1 MTTVSI
7 EPSMRARATWIRS
20 AILLAVA
27 LQTFAGCDRA
37 LTTSAEPVNLA
48 TVLPASAPYI
58 TGTIGSVDL
67 QVGTRLLVERSPGIR
82 ETSAVVTTAPNL
94 PIFWRN
100 GRRASSEE
108 LQVGR
113 VITVWVSGAELRS
126 LPPQVG
132 ASTIVIE
139 R

>member
-1 MTTVSI
+1 MAIGEI
-7 EPSMRARATWIRS
+7 ELRARARRAWVRS
-20 AILLAVA
+20 ALCCATSLLTVGA
-27 LQTFAGCDRA
+27 CDGA
-37 LTTSAEPVNLA
+37 PTGSAELVNLA
-48 TVLPASAPYI
+48 AVLPAEAPYI

-67 QVGTRLLVERSPGIR
+67 TAGTRLLVERTPASR
-82 ETSAVVTTAPNL
+82 ETGALVEIGPNL
-94 PIFWRN
+94 PVYWRS
-100 GRRASSEE
+100 GRRASSQE